1 MKYPFFF
8 VSVSV
13 RLVLTPDFCSNPG
26 VDFSIDRKSS
36 LSADLG
42 PGRSIIPVSQ
52 SRPRQEYLFPSADLG
67 AGGNIFSRFGS
78 HEGKASVGCFGTE

>member
-13 RLVLTPDFCSNPG
+13 RLILTPDFCSNPG

-36 LSADLG
+36 LSANLG
-42 PGRSIIPVSQ
+42 P
-52 SRPRQEYLFPSADLG
+52 EYLFPLRES
-67 AGGNIFSRFGS
+67 
-78 HEGKASVGCFGTE
+78 